1 MKKVRLWLLV
11 FLCMMAV
18 FQVLLTE
25 ELLESAHRRNCFSY
39 ETAFR
44 NLRNHNLTKDQ
55 VNTFFNN
62 AGSDMEGFCGAFDD
76 VFCIGLPDDRS

>member
-18 FQVLLTE
+18 VQVLLTE

-39 ETAFR
+39 EKAFD

-55 VNTFFNN
+55 SDTFFD
-62 AGSDMEGFCGAFDD
+62 AAESDIDKFSE
-76 VFCIGLPDDRS
+76 

>member
-44 NLRNHNLTKDQ
+44 NLRNHNLTKDL
-55 VNTFFNN
+55 TMP
-62 AGSDMEGFCGAFDD
+62 DPIWKGFVSF
-76 VFCIGLPDDRS
+76 